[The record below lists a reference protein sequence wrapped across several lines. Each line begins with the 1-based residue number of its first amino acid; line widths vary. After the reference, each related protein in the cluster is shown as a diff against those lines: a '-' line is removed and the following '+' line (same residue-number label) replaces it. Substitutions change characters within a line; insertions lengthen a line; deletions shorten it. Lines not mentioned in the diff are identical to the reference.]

1 MRKVINVKI
10 IIAEDD
16 TLVREMLDGFL
27 TELGHSV
34 RSVENGAELVKLA
47 LTDKPDLIVTDM
59 HMPEMTGNSMVAMLD
74 MYAPLAG
81 IPVIMVTGATKGELA
96 DAGIPVEIPVLAK
109 PVDFDKLTAE
119 INKVAA
125 KKGGR

>member
-1 MRKVINVKI
+1 LFKADNVKI

-27 TELGHSV
+27 TEQGHSV
-34 RSVENGAELVKLA
+34 QSTENGSELVKLA

-119 INKVAA
+119 VNKVAA